1 MKLERCIELC
11 VVWAI
16 CSARGVAA
24 ANDQND
30 LEIRQQS
37 DGGTPTV
44 STDANPTRTS
54 LADLPDI
61 SAPAQIGM
69 IMPNPDTKVYAG
81 QCLIM
86 HKTKGWILIS

>member
-11 VVWAI
+11 VVWIVYSGHA
-16 CSARGVAA
+16 VAA
-24 ANDQND
+24 ERHRGDHK
-30 LEIRQQS
+30 LHQQP
-37 DGGTPTV
+37 DGGTSTT
-44 STDANPTRTS
+44 STDDNPTRTS

-81 QCLIM
+81 EF
-86 HKTKGWILIS
+86 WILRNIEH

>member
-11 VVWAI
+11 IAWIV
-16 CSARGVAA
+16 CSTHGINASRSNV
-24 ANDQND
+24 DQR
-30 LEIRQQS
+30 IRQES
-37 DGGTPTV
+37 DDGTPTM

-54 LADLPDI
+54 WADLPDI

-81 QCLIM
+81 KPYITKTIM
-86 HKTKGWILIS
+86 DLHLT